1 MNMNENPTAQQ
12 LAALFGAKRDLD
24 GAYTLWVGQD
34 GGVHLDLAGEDGTLW
49 AIPRLRYAPFEA
61 GVGFVGEDAAGDVEM
76 MGDLLMS
83 LIEQWSAAR
92 NSPPGILLIDLDDPE
107 SGPDWTLTE
116 VATVDDNLL
125 DRLDRGRSPE

>member
-12 LAALFGAKRDLD
+12 LGALFGAKRDLD
-24 GAYTLWVGQD
+24 SAYTLWVDQD
-34 GGVHLDLAGEDGTLW
+34 GGVHLDIAGEDGTLHK
-49 AIPRLRYAPFEA
+49 IPRLRYAPFEA

-76 MGDLLMS
+76 MGDLLTS

-92 NSPPGILLIDLDDPE
+92 NSAPGTLLIDLDDPE

-116 VATVDDNLL
+116 VATVDASLL
-125 DRLDRGRSPE
+125 GRLDRARTPE